1 MVEIPWNTYLATLV
15 LILGLAMVSWGLSW
29 GVNKVLRESLDPMI
43 AQALV
48 RSLRIELVGLSLVG
62 IGAGWLWDIESLLIS
77 LIFGCEELYET
88 SLVIA
93 LLKRSTHD
101 SPQQAQA

>member
-48 RSLRIELVGLSLVG
+48 RSLRIELSWYRSRLALGYREPICSLSHLR
-62 IGAGWLWDIESLLIS
+62 LRR
-77 LIFGCEELYET
+77 
-88 SLVIA
+88 A
-93 LLKRSTHD
+93 L
-101 SPQQAQA
+101 

>member
-62 IGAGWLWDIESLLIS
+62 IGAGWLWDIESLFVLS

-93 LLKRSTHD
+93 LERSTHD